1 MKEIRDIN
9 GKRLL
14 CIDSKTL
21 RGANLQN
28 VYLQNAYL
36 QGEDISNANLT
47 GANLQGANLQGADV
61 SGVIIDEGN
70 LWDLVEALGIDVQ

>member
-21 RGANLQN
+21 RGAN
-28 VYLQNAYL
+28 LQNAYL